1 MGNGNNETSWA
12 SGAGG
17 YGGTDSSDAYTSLRF
32 YMSTGN
38 LSGTFRLYG
47 LANS

>member
-1 MGNGNNETSWA
+1 MGNGNNDTSWA

-17 YGGTDSSDAYTSLRF
+17 YGGDNNAYTSLRF

-38 LSGTFRLYG
+38 ISGTFRLYG